1 MESMQDP
8 ISLAVIN
15 DYPVVVQGV
24 AQLLDRHHRISVVE
38 ASTLVDPSQAVD
50 IVLFDAFASR
60 KRDEDIARLLNDPR
74 YGKVVIYTW
83 HVSEP
88 EVSDAV
94 RLGVHGYLSK
104 ALDSAE
110 LAAAL
115 VRIHDGERV
124 VELLDPGDDPE
135 IADWPGRKEGLSP
148 REAEMIAL
156 ITQGITN
163 DEIARS
169 TFLSINSVKS
179 YIRSAYR
186 KIGVE
191 RRSQAVKWGAQHGML
206 PQASRDQDPAD

>member
-1 MESMQDP
+1 MEDS

-24 AQLLDRHHRISVVE
+24 AQLLDRDHRISVVE
-38 ASTLVDPSQAVD
+38 ASTLLDPSLPVD

-60 KRDEDIARLLNDPR
+60 KRGEDIARLLNDPR
-74 YGKVVIYTW
+74 FGHVVVYTW
-83 HVSEP
+83 HVAEP
-88 EVSDAV
+88 EVSDAL

-104 ALDSAE
+104 ALDAKE

-115 VRIHDGERV
+115 VRIHAGERV
-124 VELLDPGDDPE
+124 VELLEPGDDPE

-163 DEIARS
+163 EEIARS

-191 RRSQAVKWGAQHGML
+191 RRSQAVMWGAQHGML
-206 PQASRDQDPAD
+206 PQVMRERDPAD